1 MLSPFLGDVGL
12 VSLGALVVTAVF
24 IVPVRL
30 LWRRGKG
37 LEEP

>member
-1 MLSPFLGDVGL
+1 MSSPFLADVG
-12 VSLGALVVTAVF
+12 VISLASAVITVAF
-24 IVPVRL
+24 ILPFRL